1 MNTYKELR
9 ELSLNF
15 RRLSS
20 NFLNSRD
27 SDANILIQRFK
38 KYIDET
44 PFISELITQTISGV
58 DYDYHE
64 CFRARAHGGWSE
76 VVPPVDE
83 KCHIKAMY
91 DYMSA
96 IIESNNVRGA
106 AMSYFVPSGTKFDE
120 MIRNFLDKAFKP
132 LIDYINDAI
141 SKELILLEEDKVP
154 TFTQHIEKVYGTVNQ
169 QGQGTIN
176 STTFVY
182 PEQAEPILSLL
193 ERIIPSVDQIE
204 GVSQSDLEDVK
215 DDLLSVEEQVSSQ
228 APKKSRLQK
237 ALAGIKGFLGQV
249 STKTAVTLA
258 VNGITNIDWD
268 CLVSRIEEYIAM
280 L

>member
-1 MNTYKELR
+1 MSTYKELR

-27 SDANILIQRFK
+27 GDANILIQRFK
-38 KYIDET
+38 KFIDET
-44 PFISELITQTISGV
+44 PFISELITKTISGI

-64 CFRARAHGGWSE
+64 CFKSREHGGWSE

-83 KCHIKAMY
+83 KYHIKAMY

-141 SKELILLEEDKVP
+141 SKELILLEEDKAP
-154 TFTQHIEKVYGTVNQ
+154 IFTQHIEKVYGTVNQ

-176 STTFVY
+176 STTFIH
-182 PEQAEPILSLL
+182 PEQTEQILSLL
-193 ERIIPSVDQIE
+193 EKIIPSVDKIE
-204 GVSQSDLEDVK
+204 GVAQSDLEDIK
-215 DDLLSVEEQVSSQ
+215 DDLLSVEEQISSQ

-237 ALAGIKGFLGQV
+237 ALTGIKEFLGQV
-249 STKTAVTLA
+249 STKAAVTLA
-258 VNGITNIDWD
+258 VNGITNIDWNL
-268 CLVSRIEEYIAM
+268 LVSKIEEYIA
-280 L
+280 LL